1 MNMNPKE
8 YSEYVKKMGPKSPI
22 WKDCFNAF
30 WTGGLICLLGQLIQ
44 NGYVYVQK
52 RCDPQVALNFSAF
65 SLAFCMEVVYNKK
78 DKGK

>member
-1 MNMNPKE
+1 MASGVYFREKGGCIMNMNPKE

-52 RCDPQVALNFSAF
+52 
-65 SLAFCMEVVYNKK
+65 
-78 DKGK
+78 

>member
-1 MNMNPKE
+1 MAGGGVFCGLRRVFPGKGGCIMNMNPKE

-52 RCDPQVALNFSAF
+52 
-65 SLAFCMEVVYNKK
+65 
-78 DKGK
+78 

>member
-30 WTGGLICLLGQLIQ
+30 STGGLICLLGQLIQ

-52 RCDPQVALNFSAF
+52 
-65 SLAFCMEVVYNKK
+65 
-78 DKGK
+78 

>member
-8 YSEYVKKMGPKSPI
+8 YSEYVKKVGPKSPI

-52 RCDPQVALNFSAF
+52 
-65 SLAFCMEVVYNKK
+65 
-78 DKGK
+78 